1 MPDATTQDP
10 SHPSLTDPSHPS
22 LTGPSHPSL
31 TGPGCPST
39 ADPRRNSSSDA
50 AESALHP
57 AHKPTPDDAARR
69 ATLPDTYSARIHHT
83 RTLLREI
90 LTDLTSPSAA
100 PLLPLSRP
108 RLLRWLPHVVVCAV
122 ALGIAVGGAHDQT
135 AGDQLGLVLGTVI
148 GFAQGVTIALALWRP
163 VVAWWLSLG
172 GAVVAAAAV
181 REQMAVAIPDP
192 GLGPARP
199 LVLDPGP
206 EWPWSSTAIIAHAFV
221 LFFLALRVPTRVA
234 VGALSVTAL
243 TTYFLEGI
251 VGGQAFRSTGMLA
264 VVVFAAVVL
273 LGIALRGR
281 TQLVEQA
288 SQTEEERARRTLL
301 EERSRIARELH
312 DVVAH
317 HMSVIS
323 IQAQVAPHLVENPS
337 EELKENLEGIRQ
349 NALEALTELRRVL
362 GVLRSE
368 NPEDPYG
375 LGAGTG
381 AAPNSP
387 QPTLDR
393 LDALVENTRAAGLEV
408 ATEITGEQL
417 PLPPGVELS
426 AYRIIQEALSNAL
439 RHAPGSV
446 VRVELWHFPRGLQV
460 RVINSRPQRP
470 APPSPGAGHG
480 LLGMRERA
488 AMLGG
493 TLVTSETSHGG
504 FVVAAFLPR
513 NGVASTDEDSSDD
526 RTSDDRTTGDGS
538 TDDSPARPTGE
549 ETP

>member
-1 MPDATTQDP
+1 VPRVDHMSGASDNDTT
-10 SHPSLTDPSHPS
+10 S
-22 LTGPSHPSL
+22 G
-31 TGPGCPST
+31 
-39 ADPRRNSSSDA
+39 N
-50 AESALHP
+50 ESATRNDTASRNHTATHNHNAPHNRTAP
-57 AHKPTPDDAARR
+57 ATPPPTSITQSVRFQLRR
-69 ATLPDTYSARIHHT
+69 ALRM
-83 RTLLREI
+83 LLEDMGS
-90 LTDLTSPSAA
+90 LA
-100 PLLPLSRP
+100 PLPLPPLSRP
-108 RLLRWLPHVVVCAV
+108 RWLSRLPHVVVVVTAIV
-122 ALGIAVGGAHDQT
+122 AYLANADHMSSTYGMGPELALVTAGTQSIAV
-135 AGDQLGLVLGTVI
+135 V
-148 GFAQGVTIALALWRP
+148 LALWRP
-163 VVAWWLSLG
+163 VPAWWLSL
-172 GAVVAAAAV
+172 AATFVAATA
-181 REQMAVAIPDP
+181 
-192 GLGPARP
+192 ARP
-199 LVLDPGP
+199 RLTAPNTPDGGIQ
-206 EWPWSSTAIIAHAFV
+206 WPWAGPGIIAHAVV
-221 LFFLALRVPTRVA
+221 LFLLALRVPTRVA
-234 VGALSVTAL
+234 MESLALSVL
-243 TTYFLEGI
+243 GTYVLQGLL
-251 VGGQAFRSTGMLA
+251 GTGSYSSTSVLA
-264 VVVFAAVVL
+264 VIVFAVAAL
-273 LGIALRGR
+273 LGTALRGR
-281 TQLVEQA
+281 REARNQLVEQA
-288 SQTEEERARRTLL
+288 SLTAEERGRRTLL

-323 IQAQVAPHLVENPS
+323 IQAQVAPHLVENPP

-368 NPEDPYG
+368 NPDDPYG

-381 AAPNSP
+381 ANPDSP

-393 LDALVENTRAAGLEV
+393 LDTLVDNTRAAGLEV
-408 ATEITGEQL
+408 TTEITGEQL

-446 VRVELWHFPRGLQV
+446 VRVELWHFPRGLQI

-513 NGVASTDEDSSDD
+513 GDASSPDASSPDDSARDNPTDTTDSTDTTGS
-526 RTSDDRTTGDGS
+526 TSTTRTTS
-538 TDDSPARPTGE
+538 TTEATSTTRTTDPAGKENP
-549 ETP
+549 